1 MSEGGGMSGGCMGGL
16 KNREAP
22 PIIQFMTRALTVAL
36 LLACASL
43 GGCATAVIGG
53 GAADSR
59 SSAQLAA
66 DSATTADV
74 KAKLLTDSGLKP
86 LSISVATYQG
96 QVTLVG
102 DVNSGAQR
110 DLAGKLARDV
120 KGVKSVRNDLTVK

>member
-1 MSEGGGMSGGCMGGL
+1 
-16 KNREAP
+16 
-22 PIIQFMTRALTVAL
+22 MTRALTVVL
-36 LLACASL
+36 LMACASL
-43 GGCATAVIGG
+43 SGCATAVIGG
-53 GAADSR
+53 GATDGR

-74 KAKLLTDSGLKP
+74 KAKLLADASLKP

-102 DVNSGAQR
+102 EVGNAMQR
-110 DLAGKLARDV
+110 DLAGKLARGV